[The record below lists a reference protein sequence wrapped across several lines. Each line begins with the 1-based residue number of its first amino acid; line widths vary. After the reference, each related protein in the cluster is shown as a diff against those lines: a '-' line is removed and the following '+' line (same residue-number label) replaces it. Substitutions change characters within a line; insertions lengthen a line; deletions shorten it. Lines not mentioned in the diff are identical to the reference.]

1 MRAFLA
7 PPTQGVV
14 LETYG
19 AGNAPQ
25 RSDLIGALKDACD
38 RGVVIVSI
46 SQCAKG
52 SVSDAYETGR
62 SLLSAGVVSGGDMT
76 PEVSPHSIPC
86 PLLPGQTSGTDDVG
100 HSAHSRS
107 SATSCR
113 SQNFPS
119 PRSAR

>member
-25 RSDLIGALKDACD
+25 RPDLIGALKDACD

-76 PEVSPHSIPC
+76 PEVSPC
-86 PLLPGQTSGTDDVG
+86 PLFCVWPPTTGRTTSP
-100 HSAHSRS
+100 SRS
-107 SATSCR
+107 A
-113 SQNFPS
+113 PGD
-119 PRSAR
+119 